1 MGEKLNTAAARH
13 DHTDAAGANDIN
25 ACELWINGNW
35 SDDSWD
41 DDEDDHGPAESILDA
56 LEFSPPAVADY
67 VDVGLDAVLPDDDG
81 EPGPQ
86 AIFFTVTNPPGT
98 VSATALLD
106 GRPIQVT
113 LAPQVCNMTESQLA
127 EEISLIARLASQNA
141 RAGQH
146 LLVSGMMQQMGE
158 DPLTARSYAEH
169 ELGLPTAETVLADKA
184 QIFATRYAHED

>member
-1 MGEKLNTAAARH
+1 M
-13 DHTDAAGANDIN
+13 
-25 ACELWINGNW
+25 NGNW
-35 SDDSWD
+35 SDDAWD
-41 DDEDDHGPAESILDA
+41 DDEDDHGPAESMLDA
-56 LEFSPPAVADY
+56 LDFSPPAVADY

-86 AIFFTVTNPPGT
+86 TIFFTVTNPPGT

>member
-1 MGEKLNTAAARH
+1 M
-13 DHTDAAGANDIN
+13 
-25 ACELWINGNW
+25 NGNW

-81 EPGPQ
+81 KPGPQ

-158 DPLTARSYAEH
+158 DPLSARSYVEYQ
-169 ELGLPTAETVLADKA
+169 LGLPSAETVLADKA
-184 QIFATRYAHED
+184 QIFATRYVHED

>member
-1 MGEKLNTAAARH
+1 M
-13 DHTDAAGANDIN
+13 
-25 ACELWINGNW
+25 NGDW
-35 SDDSWD
+35 SADSWD
-41 DDEDDHGPAESILDA
+41 DDEDDHRPAESMLDA
-56 LEFSPPAVADY
+56 LDFSPPAVADY
-67 VDVGLDAVLPDDDG
+67 VDVGLDAVLPDDDE

-113 LAPQVCNMTESQLA
+113 LAPQACNMTESQLA
-127 EEISLIARLASQNA
+127 EEISLITRLASQNA

-146 LLVSGMMQQMGE
+146 LLVSGMLQQMGE
-158 DPLTARSYAEH
+158 DPVSAQSYAEH

-184 QIFATRYAHED
+184 QIFATRYVHEG

>member
-1 MGEKLNTAAARH
+1 M
-13 DHTDAAGANDIN
+13 
-25 ACELWINGNW
+25 NGNW

-41 DDEDDHGPAESILDA
+41 DDEDDHGPGESVLDA
-56 LEFSPPAVADY
+56 LDFSPPAAADY
-67 VDVGLDAVLPDDDG
+67 ADVGLDATTPDD
-81 EPGPQ
+81 EEHGPQ
-86 AIFFTVTNPPGT
+86 TMFFTVTNPPGT

-113 LAPQVCNMTESQLA
+113 LTPQVADMTESELA

-146 LLVSGMMQQMGE
+146 LLASGMLQQMGE
-158 DPLTARSYAEH
+158 DPVSAQTYVEY
-169 ELGLPTAETVLADKA
+169 ELGLPSAETVLADKA

>member
-1 MGEKLNTAAARH
+1 M
-13 DHTDAAGANDIN
+13 
-25 ACELWINGNW
+25 NGNW
-35 SDDSWD
+35 SDDAWD
-41 DDEDDHGPAESILDA
+41 DDEDDRGPAESMLDA
-56 LEFSPPAVADY
+56 LDLSPPAVADY
-67 VDVGLDAVLPDDDG
+67 VDVGLEAALPDGD
-81 EPGPQ
+81 EELGPQ

-113 LAPQVCNMTESQLA
+113 LAPQVCNMTESHLA

-158 DPLTARSYAEH
+158 DPLTARSFVEH
-169 ELGLPTAETVLADKA
+169 ELGLPSAESVLADKA